1 MVYAFSIALLVN
13 AGSFSHNHGRY
24 QGIGTC
30 GIRYSGIWQVLMADA
45 ARLAESVVRY
55 ALYPPSTPAWLWDGG
70 GDVQLHIYVEAL
82 GVACMGGMS
91 ARASER
97 RRCR

>member
-55 ALYPPSTPAWLWDGG
+55 ALLDNTPSLFSVFRRVEPLACLSRGILFPPYFGAS
-70 GDVQLHIYVEAL
+70 L
-82 GVACMGGMS
+82 GVG
-91 ARASER
+91 
-97 RRCR
+97 